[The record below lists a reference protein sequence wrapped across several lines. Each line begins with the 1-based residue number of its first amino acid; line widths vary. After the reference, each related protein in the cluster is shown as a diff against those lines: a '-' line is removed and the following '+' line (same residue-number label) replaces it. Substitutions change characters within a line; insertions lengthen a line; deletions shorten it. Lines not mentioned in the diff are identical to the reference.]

1 MSSRSDHRRRDR
13 SWERDDRDRDRDK
26 RSREYRGR
34 EAGSRSYYDEGY
46 RRPSRSRS
54 PRRGGERDRRG
65 GHGEP
70 LPFSNYCATCLRT
83 EVDRREDDRRD
94 RDRRDDRR
102 KDDGKRRDDMRE
114 RDERKD
120 SPGRG
125 NGRVGLRRLAK
136 EEDDPSR
143 TAQPFVASAPLRPR
157 DDTGANEWGL
167 PLQRLS

>member
-1 MSSRSDHRRRDR
+1 MSSRPDHRRRDR

-65 GHGEP
+65 GQSEL
-70 LPFSNYCATCLRT
+70 LPFLNDGSACLRT

-102 KDDGKRRDDMRE
+102 KDNGKRRDDKRE
-114 RDERKD
+114 PDERKD
-120 SPGRG
+120 SLGRG
-125 NGRVGLRRLAK
+125 GGRVGSRRLTK
-136 EEDDPSR
+136 EEDDPGR
-143 TAQPFVASAPLRPR
+143 AAQPFVASAPPRPSE
-157 DDTGANEWGL
+157 DPGVNEW
-167 PLQRLS
+167 